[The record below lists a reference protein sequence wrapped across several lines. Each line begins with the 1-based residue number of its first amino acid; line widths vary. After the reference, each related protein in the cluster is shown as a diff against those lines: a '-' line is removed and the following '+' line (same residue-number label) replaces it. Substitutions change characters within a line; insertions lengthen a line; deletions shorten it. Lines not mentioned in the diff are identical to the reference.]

1 MKYPSNNSIAMA
13 DDSARQSHNGEI
25 TTVGSLPDLMQL
37 RLPTALLLSFSTNSR
52 LAIKPGELVDG
63 ENNRSFLVAENG
75 NATASEDLYTLQ
87 VENHAH
93 FVEWYQ
99 WKKSPVISES
109 KRKCFRIGETRS
121 RYSINNQKSDM
132 DLKRIGERT
141 RTLLDQE
148 RKKRKEIVRL
158 EDIDLCPVNSRGTAG
173 RRVGGIHPANDHEP
187 LALEKEKSS
196 SKTLISRKRASA
208 SKRKR
213 RDPTVDGWMPDTDD
227 LISKAVAKDDRSNI
241 IRLHGLP
248 RDIQP
253 DQIRKFFHGLNP
265 SLIFVLPTMNHFIE
279 GWDACDESSRLQ
291 KQNIAVKRHP
301 EYFRVFVKFQ
311 SVLVADAAM
320 ERRGESIGFDR
331 SNEEFI
337 RNDVVGAAISLS
349 PVSRHVASYLQKHLV
364 SQCSAFIEERA
375 FQFFN
380 LTLRLPSFSKA
391 ISTRKGEPIVETLIA
406 VEKRISCVTDLAWMV
421 AAKRLKL
428 ESLILQLKSSNSCCK
443 KLISNYHFI
452 PEDISEYNSLVRVYN
467 QLVDAHKKLE
477 LDTSLFMMHTFDPSC
492 LDDSAHRITQS
503 VSHWLLDEI
512 SNTGNN
518 LRESRLFIREGS
530 REHFWLNSDTSWQ

>member
-1 MKYPSNNSIAMA
+1 MKYPDNNSIVMA

-25 TTVGSLPDLMQL
+25 TTDGPLPDLMQL
-37 RLPTALLLSFSTNSR
+37 RLPTALLSSFSTNSR

-63 ENNRSFLVAENG
+63 EINHSFFVSHG

-87 VENHAH
+87 MENHVH

-99 WKKSPVISES
+99 WKKSPVISQN

-158 EDIDLCPVNSRGTAG
+158 EDIDLCPVHSRGTAA

-187 LALEKEKSS
+187 LALEKEKIS
-196 SKTLISRKRASA
+196 SKTTISRKRASA

-253 DQIRKFFHGLNP
+253 DHIRKFFHGLNP
-265 SLIFVLPTMNHFIE
+265 SLIFVLPTINHFIE

-311 SVLVADAAM
+311 SVLIADAAM

-331 SNEEFI
+331 SNEQCI
-337 RNDVVGAAISLS
+337 KNDIVGAAISLS
-349 PVSRHVASYLQKHLV
+349 PVSRHVASYLQKHL
-364 SQCSAFIEERA
+364 
-375 FQFFN
+375 
-380 LTLRLPSFSKA
+380 A

-428 ESLILQLKSSNSCCK
+428 ESLILKLKSSNSCCK

-452 PEDISEYNSLVRVYN
+452 PEDMSEYNSLVRVYN

-477 LDTSLFMMHTFDPSC
+477 LDISLFMMHTFDPSC

-512 SNTGNN
+512 SNAGNN

-530 REHFWLNSDTSWQ
+530 REHFWLNSDTLSHGSS